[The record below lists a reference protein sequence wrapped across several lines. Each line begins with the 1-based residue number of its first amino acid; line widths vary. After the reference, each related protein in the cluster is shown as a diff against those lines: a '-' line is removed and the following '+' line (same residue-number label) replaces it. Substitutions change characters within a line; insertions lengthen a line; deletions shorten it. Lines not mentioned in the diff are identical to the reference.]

1 MLFQPR
7 PAKNGKGPKLR
18 PEQTAEDM
26 SVHEP
31 KMQLREVRLQN
42 MTYLLA
48 YLALIVTGFAYCYRL
63 QRLNRI
69 RKEETFKD
77 KADADHILYG
87 KR

>member
-1 MLFQPR
+1 M
-7 PAKNGKGPKLR
+7 
-18 PEQTAEDM
+18 AEDM

-31 KMQLREVRLQN
+31 KMQMRDVRIQN

-48 YLALIVTGFAYCYRL
+48 YVALFLGGFAYCYRL

-77 KADADHILYG
+77 KKEADEILYG